1 MAKRAELLVGLDI
14 GTAEVAAVVADWNDG
29 TPEVV
34 GVGTAPSEG
43 LRKGVVVNID
53 ATVQSITRAV
63 REAEVASG
71 CEIHSV
77 FAGISGAHVK
87 AFNSHGVVGIKN
99 QEVAQIDLDRVLD
112 AARAVALPLD
122 RQIIHVLPQQ
132 FLIDGQEGI
141 KEPVG
146 MAGVRLEARVHL
158 VTAALPLV
166 QNVLKCCQRAGLHI
180 VNLVLTPLASAE
192 AVLGSEEKELGVA
205 FLDLGAGS
213 TDLLVFHRGALVH
226 TAIIPYGS
234 YNITNDLAEGLRT
247 PFREAEVLKRRHGCA
262 RVADVPAGDEVE
274 VPSVGGRSARMMAR
288 KAMCDI
294 IEAREEEIFLLV
306 QEQLSKAGFEKGL
319 ACGVVLTG
327 GGARLE
333 GAAPLAEHIFGM
345 PVRVGVP
352 MGVTGTP
359 EVIAGPEF
367 AAAVG
372 LIQLGMQPP
381 DVDLPVAYERGNGR
395 FSQVVGWLREF
406 F

>member
-29 TPEVV
+29 SPEIV

-87 AFNSHGVVGIKN
+87 AFNSHGVVGVRN
-99 QEVAQIDLDRVLD
+99 QEVAQTDLDRVLD

-132 FLIDGQEGI
+132 FLIDGQEGV

-158 VTAALPLV
+158 VTAAMPLV
-166 QNVLKCCQRAGLHI
+166 QNVVKCCQRAGLHI
-180 VNLVLTPLASAE
+180 QNMVLTPLASSE

-205 FLDLGAGS
+205 FIDFGAGTS
-213 TDLLVFHRGALVH
+213 DLLVFHRGALVH
-226 TAIIPYGS
+226 SAIVPYGS
-234 YNITNDLAEGLRT
+234 YNVSNDLAEGLRT
-247 PFREAEVLKRRHGCA
+247 PFREAEMLKRRSGCA
-262 RVADVPAGDEVE
+262 RVKEVGPDEEVE
-274 VPSVGGRSARMMAR
+274 VPSVGGRTARMMKR
-288 KAMCDI
+288 RAMCDI
-294 IEAREEEIFLLV
+294 IEARVEEILMLL

-319 ACGVVLTG
+319 ACGVVLSG

-333 GAAPLAEHIFGM
+333 GIGALAEHVFGM
-345 PVRVGVP
+345 PVRVGAPLAVN
-352 MGVTGTP
+352 GVA
-359 EVIAGPEF
+359 EVTAGPQF

-372 LIQLGMQPP
+372 LILLGMRPP
-381 DVDLPVAYERGNGR
+381 DVDLPVVHDRSGGR
-395 FSQVVGWLREF
+395 LSHVVGWLREF

>member
-29 TPEVV
+29 TPEIV

-63 REAEVASG
+63 REAELASG

-77 FAGISGAHVK
+77 FTGISGAHVK
-87 AFNSHGVVGIKN
+87 AFNSHGVVGVKN
-99 QEVAQIDLDRVLD
+99 QEVSQGDLDRVLD

-132 FLIDGQEGI
+132 FLIDGQDGI

-158 VTAALPLV
+158 VTAAMPLLH
-166 QNVLKCCQRAGLHI
+166 NVVKCCQRAGLH
-180 VNLVLTPLASAE
+180 VAHLVLTPLASAE
-192 AVLGSEEKELGVA
+192 AVLGSEEKDLGVA
-205 FLDLGAGS
+205 VIDMGAGTS
-213 TDLLVFHRGALVH
+213 DLLVFHRGALVH
-226 TAIIPYGS
+226 TAVIPYGS
-234 YNITNDLAEGLRT
+234 YNVTNDLAEGLRT
-247 PFREAEVLKRRHGCA
+247 PFREAELLKRRHGCA
-262 RVADVPAGDEVE
+262 RVREVSMDEEVE
-274 VPSVGGRSARMMAR
+274 VPSVGGRSARMMKR
-288 KAMCDI
+288 RAMCDI
-294 IEAREEEIFLLV
+294 IEARVEEIFLLI

-333 GAAPLAEHIFGM
+333 GCTALAEHVFGM
-345 PVRVGVP
+345 PVRLGAPMSVTGVP
-352 MGVTGTP
+352 
-359 EVIAGPEF
+359 EVVAGSEF
-367 AAAVG
+367 ASGVG
-372 LIQLGMQPP
+372 LILLGMRPP
-381 DVDLPVAYERGNGR
+381 DIDLPVVYERNGGR
-395 FSQVVGWLREF
+395 LSQVVGWLREF